1 MEPSA
6 ATRRAVAI
14 VGLGACALTAACA
27 GIWSRGI
34 VEDSGTRAIG
44 GAEVRVLDA
53 QAERVLSTDRTDV
66 NGCFFFS
73 LKAPKG
79 ERRFTLEVSVQGYR
93 TVRHDFELETPIL
106 IATLASDA
114 ETGVSEV
121 RPATPAERTDRWG
134 RECVP
139 QLPPGA
145 QSLGPN

>member
-1 MEPSA
+1 MGPSST
-6 ATRRAVAI
+6 TRRAVAI
-14 VGLGACALTAACA
+14 LGLGACSLAAACT

-34 VEDSGTRAIG
+34 VEDFGTRAIG
-44 GAEVRVLDA
+44 GAQVRVLDA
-53 QAERVLSTDRTDV
+53 QAERVLSIDRTDV
-66 NGCFFFS
+66 NGCFSFS
-73 LKAPKG
+73 LRPPKG
-79 ERRFTLEVSVQGYR
+79 ERHFTLEVSAPGFR

-114 ETGVSEV
+114 ESGASEV

>member
-1 MEPSA
+1 MGPSV
-6 ATRRAVAI
+6 ATRRAAAI
-14 VGLGACALTAACA
+14 LGLAASALTPACT

-53 QAERVLSTDRTDV
+53 SGQRVISTDRTDV
-66 NGCFFFS
+66 SGCFFFS
-73 LKAPKG
+73 LKPPKG
-79 ERRFTLEVSVQGYR
+79 ERRFTLEVAAPGYR

-106 IATLASDA
+106 IAILASDN
-114 ETGVSEV
+114 ETGESEV

-134 RECVP
+134 PQCVP
-139 QLPPGA
+139 PFPPGA